1 MTINNFD
8 KKSLEEDMK
17 IGISSDDAID
27 KEKSV
32 PDPSSQSFAVVS
44 DKGYRSDVEPE
55 SYLDLLRP
63 NRKNRKID
71 GFDFDLDTFEN
82 LVSVWTPKKN
92 FTRLLHC
99 SASDL
104 DVFCMKAYNM
114 KFTDAYDTLSD
125 VADVWARRAINNLA
139 QRGNNTALACVIKH
153 FMKLEENSAP
163 QPNITIVNDLGN
175 GKFSSINND
184 KDCINNDKQD

>member
-1 MTINNFD
+1 MATNNFD

-17 IGISSDDAID
+17 IGISPDDAID

-82 LVSVWTPKKN
+82 LCSVWTPKNN
-92 FTRLLHC
+92 FTLLLHC
-99 SASDL
+99 KASEL
-104 DVFCMKAYNM
+104 DKFCMKAYNM
-114 KFTDAYDTLSD
+114 NFSDAYNVLTGI
-125 VADVWARRAINNLA
+125 ADLWARRAINNLA

-153 FMKLEENSAP
+153 FMKLEENAAP
-163 QPNITIVNDLGN
+163 QPNITIVNDLGD
-175 GKFSSINND
+175 GKYSNK
-184 KDCINNDKQD
+184 KD

>member
-1 MTINNFD
+1 MAINNFD

-17 IGISSDDAID
+17 IGISPDDAID

-82 LVSVWTPKKN
+82 LCSVWTPKSN
-92 FTRLLHC
+92 FTLLLHC
-99 SASDL
+99 KASEL
-104 DVFCMKAYNM
+104 DKFCMKAYNM
-114 KFTDAYDTLSD
+114 NFSDAYNVLTGI
-125 VADVWARRAINNLA
+125 ADLWARRAINNLA

-153 FMKLEENSAP
+153 FMKLEENAAP

-184 KDCINNDKQD
+184 NNCINNDKKD

>member
-1 MTINNFD
+1 MALNNFD

-71 GFDFDLDTFEN
+71 GFDFDTNMFEN
-82 LVSVWTPKKN
+82 LCSVWTPKNN
-92 FTRLLHC
+92 FTLLLHC
-99 SASDL
+99 SASQL
-104 DVFCMKAYNM
+104 DRFCMEAYNM
-114 KFTDAYDTLSD
+114 NFVDTYNTL
-125 VADVWARRAINNLA
+125 VGIADIWARRAISNLA
-139 QRGNNTALACVIKH
+139 QKGNNTALACLTKH
-153 FMKLEENSAP
+153 FMKLEENTAP

-175 GKFSSINND
+175 GKFSNN
-184 KDCINNDKQD
+184 KD

>member
-1 MTINNFD
+1 MAANNNRFD

-17 IGISSDDAID
+17 IGISSDNAID
-27 KEKSV
+27 NEKSV
-32 PDPSSQSFAVVS
+32 PDPTSQSFAVVS
-44 DKGYRSDVEPE
+44 DKGYRSDAEPE
-55 SYLDLLRP
+55 SYLELLRP
-63 NRKNRKID
+63 NRKNRRIE

-114 KFTDAYDTLSD
+114 KFSDAYDTLAD

-153 FMKLEENSAP
+153 FMKLEENAAP
-163 QPNITIVNDLGN
+163 QSNITIVNDLGN
-175 GKFSSINND
+175 GKHFTEND
-184 KDCINNDKQD
+184 KDIAQK